1 MKDMDKKDLV
11 EAFSIWEPLAKRPE
25 PPADNEQSE
34 LHFWLRDASPEDLWR
49 AIRSVYLRG
58 KEEVPY

>member
-1 MKDMDKKDLV
+1 MNKDQLE
-11 EAFSIWEPLAKRPE
+11 EAFKIWEPLAKRAKPPE
-25 PPADNEQSE
+25 DNEESE

-49 AIRSVYLRG
+49 AMRSVYLQG